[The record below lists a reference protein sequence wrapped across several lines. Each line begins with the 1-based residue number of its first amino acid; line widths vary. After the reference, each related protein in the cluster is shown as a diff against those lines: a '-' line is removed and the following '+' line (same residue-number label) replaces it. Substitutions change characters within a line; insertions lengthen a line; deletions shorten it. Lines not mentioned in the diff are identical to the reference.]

1 MRFMTVLF
9 FAIAAG
15 VPAMAQDAAG
25 AGVSFGQNGAAVARQ
40 PVYQNEWLTVS
51 AVTLAAGPMAIALPM
66 AGCDAASEVTMVRVL
81 PEDRYIAVLGDL
93 VTVEG
98 DFERPEVMKQV
109 FKDDYGMAADA
120 PQTVLY
126 MDDPTQPTMFQGF
139 NYLYAPRYAA
149 TTADSVTIN
158 VDSIDRLGLGPDPL
172 ASGQPFLLLM
182 GRLGCGS
189 DLKIDLVS
197 VQFSAG

>member
-1 MRFMTVLF
+1 MRFMTFLF
-9 FAIAAG
+9 LAIGAG
-15 VPAMAQDAAG
+15 MPAMAQDAAG
-25 AGVSFGQNGAAVARQ
+25 AGLSFRQHGAKVALQR
-40 PVYQNEWLTVS
+40 VYEDKWLTIS
-51 AVTLAAGPMAIALPM
+51 AITLATGPVAVDLPM
-66 AGCDAASEVTMVRVL
+66 AGCDPASEVTMVRIL
-81 PEDRYIAVLGDL
+81 PESSYIPVLFDL
-93 VTVEG
+93 WRIEG
-98 DFERPEVMKQV
+98 DFEHPDVMKQV

-126 MDDPTQPTMFQGF
+126 MDDPTQPTMYQGF

-172 ASGQPFLLLM
+172 AKGEAFLLLL

-197 VQFSAG
+197 VQFPAG